1 MPARRNHR
9 GSSRIDCSECK
20 CRRTGDRS
28 QSSHLFVLSRYRCS
42 RTKARL
48 YTSSSLSFTETS
60 SPTTSHY
67 LSSRYR
73 IMMEDINAVSTPKEL
88 NMEELELMV
97 QWCTATYRSISRD
110 DTVDWIWRVV
120 VPREAMH
127 YPFLMHGILALSALH
142 LAFNNSGT
150 TKESYLMIAR
160 SYRSQARV
168 GLEKVKGKLN
178 DSNSN
183 AVFALYHIS
192 IVSAFALPLTIEP
205 HQDQTPLDEL
215 CEVFRLTKA
224 LGDSIPA
231 IIDRVKIGEMKELV
245 ESSDPPPRMPDT
257 SRLAIMAL
265 NRMNAALARQD
276 PEHESDVYSP
286 TIKYLGESLDKLAR
300 GGEIMIVAFQ
310 WIFQIPPRFI
320 DLLRE
325 RQPFALIVVGHFAVI
340 LHSLR
345 EHWWMGEWG
354 ARLIRQVG
362 QQLDT
367 ESKQSMDWVLDATG
381 CYIPPR

>member
-1 MPARRNHR
+1 MPARRNHK
-9 GSSRIDCSECK
+9 GSSRIDCGECK
-20 CRRTGDRS
+20 CQRAGGSS
-28 QSSHLFVLSRYRCS
+28 QYPHLPVLSRYMCS

-48 YTSSSLSFTETS
+48 YTSSSSSYTEAS
-60 SPTTSHY
+60 SPTTSHC
-67 LSSRYR
+67 LASQYR
-73 IMMEDINAVSTPKEL
+73 VMMEDIDPVSAPKEL
-88 NMEELELMV
+88 NMEELELMI
-97 QWCTATYRSISRD
+97 QWCTETYRSISRD
-110 DTVDWIWRVV
+110 DTVEWVWRVA
-120 VPREAMH
+120 VPREAMRH
-127 YPFLMHGILALSALH
+127 PFLMHGILALSALH
-142 LAFNNSGT
+142 LTFNNSGT
-150 TKESYLMIAR
+150 TKESHLMIAR

-183 AVFALYHIS
+183 AVFALYHIL
-192 IVSAFALPLTIEP
+192 IVFAFALPLIIEP
-205 HQDQTPLDEL
+205 HEDQTALDEL
-215 CEVFRLTKA
+215 CEVFRFTKA

-231 IIDRVKIGEMKELV
+231 IIDRVKIGEMKELI

-265 NRMNAALARQD
+265 LRMNAALTRQN
-276 PEHESDVYSP
+276 PEHECDVYSP

-300 GGEIMIVAFQ
+300 GGEIMVVAFQ
-310 WIFQIPPRFI
+310 WIFQIPPRFV

-325 RQPFALIVVGHFAVI
+325 RQPFALIVLGHFAVI

-354 ARLIRQVG
+354 ARLIRQIG
-362 QQLDT
+362 QHLDM
-367 ESKQSMDWVLDATG
+367 ESKQSLNWVLDATG